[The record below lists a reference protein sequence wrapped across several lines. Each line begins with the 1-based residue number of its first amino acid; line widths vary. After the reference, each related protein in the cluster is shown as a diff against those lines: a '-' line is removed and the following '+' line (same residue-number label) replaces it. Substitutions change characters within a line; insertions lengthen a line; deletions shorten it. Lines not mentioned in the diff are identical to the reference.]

1 MDNINLNLDSSAA
14 AALDPKASPKASAQ
28 PQSLFRHADF
38 MKLWTGETISEFG
51 SKVGGVAITFLAV
64 IALHATPAQM
74 AALAVWRTV
83 PALLFSLFAGV
94 WVDRLRRRP
103 LMIGADLA
111 NIVLLASIP
120 AAAAFG
126 RLRIEQVYLVMFL
139 TSLADILFSVGYRAY
154 LPTLVGRDAIAQ
166 ANSILSATEA
176 VAEMGAF
183 GLAGWLVQWLTA
195 PIAIATDAASFV
207 FSAIFLRLIKTPEVA
222 PTRREDSRVASEIIA
237 GARAIFDDTR
247 LLAIASSAA
256 VGAIAQGLFSTVYA
270 LYFINE
276 LGFHPGPLG
285 MIYATGGAA
294 SFVGAALSARASKRI
309 GATRAMALG
318 LAAMGAG
325 FALLTFAHGAGAVSI
340 ALLVGQQLVGDSFG
354 TIYFVTQMSV
364 MQKIA
369 PPRMLGRVIA
379 GVRFLGLGAGLIGSL
394 VGAVMS
400 EVFGLRYAI
409 GFGALLL
416 FLAAAILMIM
426 LEVGEPATES

>member
-1 MDNINLNLDSSAA
+1 MDNETILDSPGGSTLGAK
-14 AALDPKASPKASAQ
+14 PP
-28 PQSLFRHADF
+28 SLFRHADF

-51 SKVGGVAITFLAV
+51 SKVGGVALSFLAV

-120 AAAAFG
+120 TAAALG

-139 TSLADILFSVGYRAY
+139 TSFADILFSVGYRAY
-154 LPTLVGRDAIAQ
+154 LPTLVGRDAITQ

-195 PIAIATDAASFV
+195 PLAIASDAVSFV

-222 PTRREDSRVASEIIA
+222 PTRRKDSRVAREIVD
-237 GARAIFDDTR
+237 GARTIFDDSR

-276 LGFHPGPLG
+276 LGFQPGPLG

-294 SFVGAALSARASKRI
+294 SFVGAAITTRTADRL
-309 GATRAMALG
+309 GAARAMALG
-318 LAAMGAG
+318 LAAMGSG
-325 FALLTFAHGAGAVSI
+325 FALLTFAHGAGIVSI
-340 ALLVGQQLVGDSFG
+340 ALLVGQQLIGDSFG

-364 MQKIA
+364 IQKIA
-369 PPRMLGRVIA
+369 PPRILGRVIS
-379 GVRFLGLGAGLIGSL
+379 GMRFLGLGAGLIGSL
-394 VGAVMS
+394 IGALVS
-400 EVFGLRYAI
+400 DLIGLRYAI
-409 GFGALLL
+409 ASGALLL
-416 FLAAAILMIM
+416 FAAAGILLIM
-426 LEVGEPATES
+426 LEVEEPATES

>member
-14 AALDPKASPKASAQ
+14 AAIDSKASAQ

-38 MKLWTGETISEFG
+38 MRLWTGETISEFG

-74 AALAVWRTV
+74 AALAVWRSV

-120 AAAAFG
+120 AAAALG

-139 TSLADILFSVGYRAY
+139 TSFADILFSVGYRAY
-154 LPTLVGRDAIAQ
+154 LPTLVGRDAITQ

-195 PIAIATDAASFV
+195 PIVIATDAVSFV
-207 FSAIFLRLIKTPEVA
+207 FSAVFLRLISTPEPA
-222 PTRREDSRVASEIIA
+222 PMRRKDSRVASEIIA
-237 GARAIFDDTR
+237 GARAIFDDAR

-276 LGFHPGPLG
+276 LGFQPGPLG
-285 MIYATGGAA
+285 LIYATGGAA
-294 SFVGAALSARASKRI
+294 SFVGAALSARASTRL
-309 GATRAMALG
+309 GAARAMALG
-318 LAAMGAG
+318 LAAMGVG
-325 FALLTFAHGAGAVSI
+325 FALLTFARGAGAVSI
-340 ALLVGQQLVGDSFG
+340 ALLVGQQLIGDSFG

-364 MQKIA
+364 IQKIA

-379 GVRFLGLGAGLIGSL
+379 GVRFLGLGAGLIGAL
-394 VGAVMS
+394 VGALMS
-400 EVFGLRYAI
+400 DLFGLRYAI

-416 FLAAAILMIM
+416 FIAAGILMIM
-426 LEVGEPATES
+426 LEVGESATVS

>member
-1 MDNINLNLDSSAA
+1 V
-14 AALDPKASPKASAQ
+14 K

-51 SKVGGVAITFLAV
+51 SKVGGVAISFLAV

-120 AAAAFG
+120 ATAALG
-126 RLRIEQVYLVMFL
+126 MLRIRQVYLVMFL
-139 TSLADILFSVGYRAY
+139 TSFADILFSVGYRAY
-154 LPTLVGRDAIAQ
+154 LPTLVGRDAITQ

-195 PIAIATDAASFV
+195 PIAIATDAVSFV
-207 FSAIFLRLIKTPEVA
+207 FSAIFLGFISKREEAPVRRKDAHVA
-222 PTRREDSRVASEIIA
+222 RDILD
-237 GARAIFDDTR
+237 GARCILDDPR
-247 LLAIASSAA
+247 LLAIASSAT
-256 VGAIAQGLFSTVYA
+256 VGAIAQGIFSTVYA
-270 LYFINE
+270 LYFIND
-276 LGFHPGPLG
+276 LGFRPGPLG

-294 SFVGAALSARASKRI
+294 SFVGAAMTTRATDRL
-309 GATRAMALG
+309 GVGRAMALG
-318 LAAMGAG
+318 LAAMGLG
-325 FALLTFAHGAGAVSI
+325 FALLTFAHGAGLISV
-340 ALLVGQQLVGDSFG
+340 ALLVGQQLIGDSFG
-354 TIYFVTQMSV
+354 TIYFVTQMSL

-369 PPRMLGRVIA
+369 PSRMLGRVVA
-379 GVRFLGLGAGLIGSL
+379 GMRFLGLGAALIGALIGAL
-394 VGAVMS
+394 VGDLI
-400 EVFGLRYAI
+400 GLRYAI

-416 FLAAAILMIM
+416 AIAAGIIM
-426 LEVGEPATES
+426 MTDVEMETAPNAPARVSL